1 MCSKIFLANRK
12 HVREMFREM
21 KVVGMDG
28 QTLRLSLSLLWE
40 IAAAAEKRESDC
52 DKAICKCPKSG
63 GRGSERT
70 PQELSR
76 HFGGEKDVL
85 KFIGSGRNSSFF
97 PELFYDTGMRLVT
110 AKIGISNPRPL
121 FAFSMLAKSARNKD
135 KHWCN
140 DVFAPYCPQKCFH
153 RYKTEQRNR
162 LDLFLKKSDC
172 LIRTPPPN
180 PP

>member
-1 MCSKIFLANRK
+1 MLKIKKSKKNKKPKQTIIISREMCSKIFLANRK

-52 DKAICKCPKSG
+52 DKAICKCPKSWG
-63 GRGSERT
+63 GSERT

-85 KFIGSGRNSSFF
+85 KFIGSGRNSSFS

-110 AKIGISNPRPL
+110 AKIGISNPL
-121 FAFSMLAKSARNKD
+121 F
-135 KHWCN
+135 
-140 DVFAPYCPQKCFH
+140 
-153 RYKTEQRNR
+153 
-162 LDLFLKKSDC
+162 
-172 LIRTPPPN
+172 
-180 PP
+180 